1 MIATEKCGLMDD
13 VHPEV
18 AQRFAEEAL
27 NPVLDMGCGEG
38 RFINADHT
46 YDLHTITLDQSGTML
61 AAISTPRTNGDAR
74 QLPFHDGCFGGVSN
88 PLDAL
93 SSA

>member
-1 MIATEKCGLMDD
+1 MDD

-18 AQRFAEEAL
+18 AQRFGEEAL

-38 RFINADHT
+38 RFINAART
-46 YDLHTITLDQSGTML
+46 YNFHTIALDQSETML
-61 AAISTPRTNGDAR
+61 AAVSTPRTNGDAR
-74 QLPFHDGCFGGVSN
+74 QLPFHDGCFGGGSSL
-88 PLDAL
+88 LDAL

>member
-1 MIATEKCGLMDD
+1 MDD

-38 RFINADHT
+38 RFINAAQT
-46 YDLHTITLDQSGTML
+46 YDLPTIALDQSETML
-61 AAISTPRTNGDAR
+61 AAVSTPRTNGDAR
-74 QLPFHDGCFGGVSN
+74 QLPFHDGCCGGVSS